1 MRNWSLSRWLAAWS
15 LVAVVLLVIATLFG
29 AALVAALVRKSAD
42 DVAREMSER
51 VVSQL
56 TLSQTLYD
64 SLVRAGLATLKE
76 QALTRGEPH
85 LGPTVKVGDKEPPE
99 LLFGKH
105 SVHDNYEIV
114 DRVKQLV
121 GGTATLFVKSGD
133 DFVRESTNVQK
144 PDGSRA
150 VGTVLDPNGKAIKA
164 IRAGEAYYG
173 VVYILDRPYVTGYEP
188 LKDNQ
193 GQVIGIWYTG
203 YTLDS
208 MSALA
213 ANIADAAVLDSGF
226 LALLDDKDK
235 VVFQSKT
242 APKDFSQVPLVSA
255 WLRSADVPY
264 TDLAGWQLTKR
275 IFTPWSYTI
284 VTGIADRD
292 VRLEAVRRIALVQG
306 PVLLLILM
314 GLGFAFFGLR
324 WINRNLLGTILG
336 VSELSSKLSRSA
348 DQLHAAGQSL
358 SAGASAQAANLEET
372 AATLAQVAQQA
383 EQSAGHAQDAE
394 RLSDT
399 ALQESGEGRKSMM
412 QMADAIAEMKK
423 ASDETARIVKTIDE
437 IAFQTNLL
445 ALNAAVEAAR
455 AGESGKGF
463 AVVAEEVRNLAMRSA
478 EAARNTSALIEGA
491 QQKAVA
497 GAGLSADAVR
507 VLEQLDGA
515 IRQVAGLVR
524 QVSQDNRAQAEGIAQ
539 VNAAVAEMDAVT
551 QTTAGMAE
559 QTAGASDE
567 LAGEAMHLAEYV
579 ATLKRVAGL
588 REERLID
595 GPRRQLPPR

>member
-188 LKDNQ
+188 LKDSQ

-235 VVFQSKT
+235 IVFQSKT
-242 APKDFSQVPLVSA
+242 APKDFSQIPLVSA

-275 IFTPWSYTI
+275 TFTPWSYTI
-284 VTGIADRD
+284 VTGIADGD

-588 REERLID
+588 REKRSID